1 LTVFIAETLV
11 QLVHVVN
18 AFYQPRF
25 AFEKFPPGDWQKVM
39 AWIDH
44 PFFNSK
50 PSADET
56 RHAMKAFLDAVKLA
70 NGQLDEQMAKAL
82 LPR

>member
-1 LTVFIAETLV
+1 
-11 QLVHVVN
+11 
-18 AFYQPRF
+18 
-25 AFEKFPPGDWQKVM
+25 M